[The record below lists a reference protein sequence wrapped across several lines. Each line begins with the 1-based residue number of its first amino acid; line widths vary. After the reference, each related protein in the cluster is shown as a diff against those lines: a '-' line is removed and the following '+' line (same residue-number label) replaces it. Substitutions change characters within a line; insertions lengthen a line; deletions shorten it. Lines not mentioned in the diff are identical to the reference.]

1 MSLDRVNQLPW
12 VGYPCCPCDAPNC
25 QEVGQKLTRAGHVI
39 GCRCRSCT
47 GKRNRAKGS
56 RAEMRRHRTL
66 GGTGYT
72 PRDDLHHSYSINVT
86 TEDKT
91 GAQISRKFVEFVG
104 SETARHW
111 FAQAEKK
118 LPVGSDAF
126 PSLYLEVT
134 EGQTYLVVKLNG
146 KALR

>member
-1 MSLDRVNQLPW
+1 M
-12 VGYPCCPCDAPNC
+12 
-25 QEVGQKLTRAGHVI
+25 
-39 GCRCRSCT
+39 
-47 GKRNRAKGS
+47 
-56 RAEMRRHRTL
+56 L
-66 GGTGYT
+66 GGEGFT

-86 TEDKT
+86 TEDKN
-91 GAQISRKFVEFVG
+91 GAQIPRKFVEFLH

-126 PSLYLEVT
+126 PSLYLEIT
-134 EGQTYLVVKLNG
+134 EGETYLVVKLNG